1 MGRGVAYVRRV
12 LFWMHMFTGV
22 LISILVLF
30 FSITGALLAYERP
43 MLRAADRH
51 NYHVDP
57 DRQQTVRLAL
67 DALVM
72 LVAAALPSPIE
83 MVTTHHDPR
92 APVEIETA
100 NHNVYFV
107 DPYSGKIA
115 GPESPR
121 LRNFFADV
129 TALHRWFGLSNAHH
143 TAAIAVKGATALL
156 LLFLLLSGAILWM
169 PKYWTRTSLGVGIV
183 PRLAGH
189 ARARNLNWHKVT
201 GFWLGL
207 PLTILVLTGV
217 IMAYPWANA
226 QLFRLAGSPLPARNG
241 DGANARRHA
250 PGAATLPGHL
260 EQAFSQATNSVQD
273 WQSATLR
280 LPAGGRGLSFTVD
293 RSDGGHPEKREQVLI
308 DSTTLRVVR
317 QEPFAALSRGQQWRS
332 WVRFVH
338 TGEAGGWWGE
348 TLAALTACGAMVLS
362 LTGVALALNRLQ
374 RWRRRVSSHA

>member
-1 MGRGVAYVRRV
+1 VRRV

-43 MLRAADRH
+43 MLRAADGH

-57 DRQQTVRLAL
+57 DRQQTPRLPL
-67 DALVM
+67 DAL
-72 LVAAALPSPIE
+72 LAPAAAALPSPIE
-83 MVTTHHDPR
+83 MVTTHQDPH
-92 APVEIETA
+92 APVEIQTA
-100 NHNVYFV
+100 NRNVYFV
-107 DPYSGKIA
+107 DPYSGKIN

-121 LRNFFADV
+121 LRNFFAQV

-156 LLFLLLSGAILWM
+156 LLFLLLSGAILWI

-226 QLFRLAGSPLPARNG
+226 QLFRLAGSPLPAGNG
-241 DGANARRHA
+241 NAANSRRHA
-250 PGAATLPGHL
+250 SGGSTLPSHL
-260 EQAFSQATNSVQD
+260 EQAFALATNSVQD
-273 WQSATLR
+273 WQSASLR

-293 RSDGGHPEKREQVLI
+293 RTDGGHPEKREQVVI
-308 DSTTLRVVR
+308 DPTALRVLH
-317 QEPFAALSRGQQWRS
+317 QEPFAALSRGQQWRG

-374 RWRRRVSSHA
+374 RWRRRGSSHA